1 MNFYGPNG
9 YHGNRKQK
17 KSYHI
22 LIQQHLLSLFSKFDE
37 YPYEA
42 CHVYRKMPILRAK
55 MVAMETFAHK
65 MVIISVINGPKLA
78 HGESFM

>member
-1 MNFYGPNG
+1 MAQTVTMVTEN
-9 YHGNRKQK
+9 K
-17 KSYHI
+17 KSRIIISFSNIYF
-22 LIQQHLLSLFSKFDE
+22 LYSVSLMNIQ
-37 YPYEA
+37 YES

-78 HGESFM
+78 HGENFM